1 MYRLNPKD
9 RVEKAISRIG
19 RNMYL
24 YPEEFNKIARSFCL
38 KASSNPNYTE
48 MCLFSRK
55 CHYLGLLNGKCPS
68 LGMDY
73 EYFKNSIFNNYM
85 VKMLE
90 NKNLSRKEIP
100 EEIKKIILLSI
111 EETKKEYLEEV
122 RIKKEEEEKSN
133 YTSYYSCVFDAD
145 IKKEYEIYETLID
158 GFITRQV
165 RNKSAKTYHY
175 FVYRNPVTILN
186 ECEICHKISTP
197 KKIHERRT
205 SVFYDRET
213 YNNKS
218 CLCMSCWNKA
228 KSLEKRTREI
238 EELKTLTYQLKKVSR
253 VCRK

>member
-1 MYRLNPKD
+1 MYKLSPKD

-19 RNMYL
+19 RNKYL
-24 YPEEFNKIARSFCL
+24 YPDEFNKIARSFCL

-48 MCLFSRK
+48 MCLYNRR
-55 CHYLGLLNGKCPS
+55 CYYLGLINGKCPS
-68 LGMDY
+68 FAMDY
-73 EYFKNSIFNNYM
+73 EYLEISIFNNHM

-90 NKNLSRKEIP
+90 NKNLSREQIP
-100 EEIKKIILLSI
+100 EEIKKIILLSMK
-111 EETKKEYLEEV
+111 ETKQKYLDEE
-122 RIKKEEEEKSN
+122 RLKKDEEEKSK

-145 IKKEYEIYETLID
+145 IKKQYEIYETLID
-158 GFITRQV
+158 GFITRQI
-165 RNKSAKTYHY
+165 RNKSAKTFYY
-175 FVYRNPVTILN
+175 YIFRNPVTILN
-186 ECEICHKISTP
+186 ECDICHKISTP

-228 KSLEKRTREI
+228 KSLEKRTKDI

-253 VCRK
+253 VCLK